1 MQELIPDLKQPS
13 ETKDQPKDRK
23 TRRKEEKD
31 EIKFIME
38 EENITKLN
46 EEEKDKLTE
55 LDSLTGVPL
64 PDDILLFAVPICA
77 PYSVLSKDKFK
88 IKLIPGS
95 QKRGKASKQA
105 LEIFLRFPNITQQE
119 KDLIKAL
126 GETELTQ
133 QMLGNVKLSTPGL
146 HNQPKKKKK

>member
-1 MQELIPDLKQPS
+1 
-13 ETKDQPKDRK
+13 
-23 TRRKEEKD
+23 
-31 EIKFIME
+31 ME

-146 HNQPKKKKK
+146 HNQPKKKNGLMFLRYEFLEKSDPKRKCFPLLLLPQDK